1 MISGYFPL
9 TKIGFANHPD
19 SNCCLVS
26 AASTWDE
33 SLKMAG
39 SAQFMFRVI
48 PTLPKINKQLQN
60 VNKQLTLEKYI
71 LYLIPYLLGWQKIHS
86 GTPCMLW
93 HEI

>member
-1 MISGYFPL
+1 MNFSIKFGNTDTEFDFTFCLIISGYLPL
-9 TKIGFANHPD
+9 TKIGLANHPD

-48 PTLPKINKQLQN
+48 PTLPKNKQTN
-60 VNKQLTLEKYI
+60 SRFKQMADY
-71 LYLIPYLLGWQKIHS
+71 
-86 GTPCMLW
+86 
-93 HEI
+93 